1 MNSYLLF
8 KSLHLI
14 AVISWM
20 AGLLYLP
27 RIFVYHVEN
36 LNDQNSSSIFKTM
49 ERKLFFYI
57 MMPAMILSWIFG
69 LILIFTIIFMSLI
82 YLLIGFGINKDNAKY
97 LLAGYNTMT
106 PEQRQKFN
114 IEKYLEF
121 LNPFFKKLSLY
132 PPLSFGLMYILFE
145 GEQLILIWSLLQ
157 LLPFVWFT
165 RLYLKNRHGRKIS

>member
-1 MNSYLLF
+1 
-8 KSLHLI
+8 
-14 AVISWM
+14 
-20 AGLLYLP
+20 
-27 RIFVYHVEN
+27 
-36 LNDQNSSSIFKTM
+36 M
-49 ERKLFFYI
+49 E
-57 MMPAMILSWIFG
+57 S
-69 LILIFTIIFMSLI
+69 LILIFTIIFMSLT

-145 GEQLILIWSLLQ
+145 GEQLILVWSLLQ

-165 RLYLKNRHGRKIS
+165 TKSLKFKSCGNII